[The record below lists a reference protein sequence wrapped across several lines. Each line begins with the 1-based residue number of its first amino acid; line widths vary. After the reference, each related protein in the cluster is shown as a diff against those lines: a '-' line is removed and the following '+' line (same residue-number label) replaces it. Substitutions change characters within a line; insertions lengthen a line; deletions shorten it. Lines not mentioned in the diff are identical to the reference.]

1 MRETGRYPISSPF
14 DRIAIPQLANY
25 RATRFH
31 ACAVEDAIDHDHQHC
46 RCNIQQANSV
56 NRCLFGGPPSW
67 SNFMHC
73 NIKNSAL
80 FQTY

>member
-31 ACAVEDAIDHDHQHC
+31 AAPLKMRSTMITSTAGATFSKQ
-46 RCNIQQANSV
+46 IQ
-56 NRCLFGGPPSW
+56 
-67 SNFMHC
+67 
-73 NIKNSAL
+73 
-80 FQTY
+80 